1 MSLVTRHS
9 SLDNMHIPRIYQ
21 PIISSQ
27 TIHTLD
33 QAASQHVTRVLRLRE
48 GATVILFNG
57 NGAVFSATLLA
68 PEGKLAKVRLDKQLE
83 ENNESPLQVHI
94 GMAMIKGDRMTYA
107 LQKAVEL
114 GVSEITPL
122 ATEHTVIQLDANR
135 RDSKH
140 EHWQGIIQNA
150 AEQSHRTRLPILHPA
165 MSLAQW
171 TQQVQA
177 AWKCYFDVY
186 ATTTLGS
193 VTSTPAS
200 VALLTGPEGGLS
212 RGECELAAQYGFTG
226 IRLGMRILRAET
238 AVAAAISAVQLC
250 WGDFR

>member
-1 MSLVTRHS
+1 
-9 SLDNMHIPRIYQ
+9 MHIPRIYQ

-33 QAASQHVTRVLRLRE
+33 QAASQHITRVLRLRE
-48 GATVILFNG
+48 GATVILLNNDG
-57 NGAVFSATLLA
+57 KVFSATLLA
-68 PEGKLAKVRLDKQLE
+68 PDGKLAKVRLDKQIE

-114 GVSEITPL
+114 GVTTITPL
-122 ATEHTVIQLDANR
+122 ATEHTVIQLDSQR

-140 EHWQGIIQNA
+140 EHWLGILQNA
-150 AEQSHRTRLPILHPA
+150 AEQSHRTRLPVLNPA
-165 MSLAQW
+165 LSLSSW
-171 TQQVQA
+171 LQQTEA

-186 ATTTLGS
+186 AKNTLS
-193 VTSTPAS
+193 SITSSPAS

-212 RGECELAAQYGFTG
+212 QAECELAAQHGFTG
-226 IRLGMRILRAET
+226 IRLGPRILRAET
-238 AVAAAISAVQLC
+238 AVVTALSVVQLC